1 MKTSELIKKV
11 KQLGLETEYDYYDIL
26 IDDKEGRTI
35 CTIKRRHRFQLDM
48 DRYVTELISD
58 SIKEELFRIVC
69 QYASTPIG
77 ERGNTTSL

>member
-35 CTIKRRHRFQLDM
+35 CSINRSQCFQLDM
-48 DRYVTELISD
+48 DHYVTELIGD
-58 SIKEELFRIVC
+58 VIKEELLRIVC
-69 QYASTPIG
+69 QYASTPIN
-77 ERGNTTSL
+77 ERGNITSL